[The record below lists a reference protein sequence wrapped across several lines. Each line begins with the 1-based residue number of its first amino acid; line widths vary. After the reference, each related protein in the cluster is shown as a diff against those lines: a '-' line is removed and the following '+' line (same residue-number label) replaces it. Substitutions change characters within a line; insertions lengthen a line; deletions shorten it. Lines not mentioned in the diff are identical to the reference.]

1 MEIEYELTRDDIY
14 AFHWRANYTSPS
26 ARRTRLKVFVYV
38 FLALLVFMVV
48 PAILSGDGFN
58 ISLVSLMLLVVPF
71 LITVFFGWIFL
82 KRQMRREIL
91 KLVQEEKPDRGQLG
105 SHKISLTETEL
116 VETTH
121 VGQSL
126 TKWAGVD
133 RVEQNDDYI
142 FIYTTPHAAFIV
154 PKRSFDSKHQ
164 AESFYQLARVSKEAG
179 RLTAKF

>member
-1 MEIEYELTRDDIY
+1 MEVEYELTRDDLY
-14 AFHWRANYTSPS
+14 DFQWRANYTSPS
-26 ARRTRLKVFVYV
+26 ALRKRLKVYLSV
-38 FLALLVFMVV
+38 FFALLVFSVL
-48 PAILSGDGFN
+48 PAISGDGFN
-58 ISLVSLMLLVVPF
+58 ISNVNFILLAVTFP
-71 LITVFFGWIFL
+71 IMAFFIWWYL
-82 KRQMRREIL
+82 RRTLRRAIVEL
-91 KLVQEEKPDRGQLG
+91 LNEEKPDQGQLG

>member
-1 MEIEYELTRDDIY
+1 MEVEYELTRDDIY
-14 AFHWRANYTSPS
+14 AFQWRANYTSPS
-26 ARRTRLKVFVYV
+26 ARRARLKAYVYV
-38 FLALLVFMVV
+38 FLALLALWLL
-48 PAILSGDGFN
+48 PAIISGDGFD
-58 ISLVSLMLLVVPF
+58 ISIMSLMLFAVPF
-71 LITVFFGWIFL
+71 LIMVFFGWIFL
-82 KRQMRREIL
+82 KWQMRRAIL
-91 KLVQEEKPDRGQLG
+91 KLVQEEKPDQGQLG
-105 SHKISLTETEL
+105 SHKISLTETQL

-142 FIYTTPHAAFIV
+142 FIYTTPHAAYVV
-154 PKRSFDSKHQ
+154 PKRSFDSKNQ

>member
-1 MEIEYELTRDDIY
+1 MEVEYELTGDDLY
-14 AFHWRANYTSPS
+14 AFQWRAHYTSTR
-26 ARRTRLKVFVYV
+26 ARRERLKVYV
-38 FLALLVFMVV
+38 SVLIALLVFWAV
-48 PAILSGDGFN
+48 PAILSGDGFDTS
-58 ISLVSLMLLVVPF
+58 IVSLMVFVVPF
-71 LITVFFGWIFL
+71 LIMVFFGWIFL
-82 KRQMRREIL
+82 KRQTRRAIL

-121 VGQSL
+121 VGQSR
-126 TKWAGVD
+126 TQWAGID

-142 FIYTTPHAAFIV
+142 FIYTTPHAAYIV